1 MDIIAFSWSRNL
13 VRDDKPQRGVNFLS
27 GTFAQ
32 ELGIDQRLQVFIP
45 FSRVIV
51 QINSRWWNVTWIYL
65 SACNARKKV
74 PIMSSKCDN
83 YEILHTHI
91 SDSLSRLSF
100 TLPCYL
106 IVGIKF
112 VIHCFVFWE
121 GYFLG
126 GVVAW
131 CLYSY
136 GKVGRGNCNFGQM
149 TMIHVCKQKQIQYC
163 SLSMC

>member
-83 YEILHTHI
+83 YEILHIHI

-106 IVGIKF
+106 LVGIKF

-136 GKVGRGNCNFGQM
+136 GKVGRGKFWSNDHDTC
-149 TMIHVCKQKQIQYC
+149 
-163 SLSMC
+163 L

>member
-83 YEILHTHI
+83 YEILHTHTFLTAVAI
-91 SDSLSRLSF
+91 VFHSLLLPLSWYQVCHS
-100 TLPCYL
+100 LLC
-106 IVGIKF
+106 
-112 VIHCFVFWE
+112 
-121 GYFLG
+121 FLG
-126 GVVAW
+126 GVFFWGVLLHDVYLVMERW
-131 CLYSY
+131 E
-136 GKVGRGNCNFGQM
+136 GGNFGQM

-163 SLSMC
+163 SLWMR